1 MTLNNP
7 YLFLNRLI
15 IISYTGATAYDQKFH
30 KGVNIIRGDNSAGK
44 STISNFIFFA
54 LGGDYNNW
62 NMESLKCR
70 EVYAEVEIN
79 GGTYTLKRNVTTLGR
94 QPMSIY
100 WGTFDEAKDDSINWK
115 TFSYQQTDER
125 VSYTNILF
133 NALNYPEVRS
143 DADNN
148 ITFHQIL
155 RLIYIDQDTPTQG
168 LFKRELFDHPLTR
181 QAISELLLGIYD
193 DVLYNDRVA
202 LRKTNKDYEEKK
214 REYDNLLRLYSKS
227 GNALSVDELINKINK
242 VKGELEKTQSEITRI
257 RAAENIRIATNS
269 TLGIEKIQK
278 ELIPAKQKLNDLSN
292 SIYELDLDIVDS
304 KNFIETLNKR
314 IKALDNSMLTRKVLG
329 EISLEVCPKCF
340 HPLENHVP
348 ENHCSLCKRDLTDS
362 EEITQAKR
370 LKQELELQVKESTAL
385 LIKKER
391 TLSDLRGNLPV
402 WKQKTVT
409 LQKELDSAINQSQS
423 TRDSRLDEL
432 LISKGAIERQ
442 IELLTEQMGGIELLT
457 QLRKEITQLSAEI
470 ERLEQNIKQR
480 EYSLRVK
487 GDAALNH
494 INSIAVKILKRDL
507 PRQNEFKVATK
518 VDIDFY
524 GDTFSL
530 DGNFNFSASSNTY
543 LKNAIR
549 FAIFFASLDLDF
561 MRYPKFL
568 LCDNIEDKGMQ
579 PDRSKN
585 FQHIIIDLSNA
596 YMAKNEHQIIFSTS
610 MIAEDL
616 EGTPYC
622 VGDYYTIDGK
632 TLKI

>member
-1 MTLNNP
+1 MTLNKP
-7 YLFLNRLI
+7 YLFLNRLVI
-15 IISYTGATAYDQKFH
+15 VSYTGATAYDEKFH
-30 KGVNIIRGDNSAGK
+30 RGVNIIRGDNSAGK

-79 GGTYTLKRNVTTLGR
+79 GGTYTLRRNVTTSSR

-100 WGTFDEAKDDSINWK
+100 WGSFDEAKGNAVNWK
-115 TFSYQQTDER
+115 TFSYQQTDEK

-148 ITFHQIL
+148 ITIHQIL

-193 DVLYNDRVA
+193 DVLYNERVA
-202 LRKTNKDYEEKK
+202 LRKANKDYDEKK
-214 REYDNLLRLYSKS
+214 REYDNLLRVYSKS
-227 GNALSVDELINKINK
+227 GNASSVDELTNNINK
-242 VKGELEKTQSEITRI
+242 VKAELNKVQLEINRI
-257 RAAENIRIATNS
+257 RTVENIRIATNS

-278 ELIPAKQKLNDLSN
+278 ELIPTKQKLNDLTN

-304 KNFIETLNKR
+304 KNFIETLTKR

-340 HPLENHVP
+340 QPLENHVP
-348 ENHCSLCKRDLTDS
+348 DNHCSLCKKDLS
-362 EEITQAKR
+362 EGEEITQAKR
-370 LKQELELQVKESTAL
+370 LKQELELQVKESSAL
-385 LIKKER
+385 LTKKER
-391 TLSDLRGNLPV
+391 TLSDLRGNLPI

-409 LQKELDSAINQSQS
+409 LQRELDSAINQSQS

-432 LISKGAIERQ
+432 LILRGAIERQ

-457 QLRKEITQLSAEI
+457 QLRNEIAQLSSDI
-470 ERLEQNIKQR
+470 ERLILNIKQR
-480 EYSLRVK
+480 ENSLRVK
-487 GDAALNH
+487 KDTALNK
-494 INSIAVKILKRDL
+494 INTIAVNILKNDL
-507 PRQNEFKVATK
+507 PRQNEFKIASKIDV
-518 VDIDFY
+518 DFY

-530 DGNFNFSASSNTY
+530 DNNFNFSASSNTY

-549 FAIFFASLDLDF
+549 FAIFFASLDLEF
-561 MRYPKFL
+561 MRYPKFI

-585 FQHIIIDLSNA
+585 FQNIVVALSNE
-596 YMAKNEHQIIFSTS
+596 YMKKNEHQIIFSTS
-610 MIAEDL
+610 MIAEEL

-622 VGDYYTIDGK
+622 IGNYYTIDDK